1 MMEDAPSACKVIN
14 NVDGT
19 NLTILSQFS
28 VEQWSYEE

>member
-1 MMEDAPSACKVIN
+1 MEDAPSACKVIN

-19 NLTILSQFS
+19 DLTILGQFS